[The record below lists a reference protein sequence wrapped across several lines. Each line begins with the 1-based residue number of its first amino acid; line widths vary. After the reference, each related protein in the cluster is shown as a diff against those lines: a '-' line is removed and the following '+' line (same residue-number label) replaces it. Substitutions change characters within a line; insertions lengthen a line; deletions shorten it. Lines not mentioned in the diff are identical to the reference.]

1 VKPIEHLGSSF
12 LALISCGIDRD
23 CFAILEE
30 DMHGLDMRGTKDDQ
44 ERTKGVEQ
52 EDLGRSARE
61 VSQGK
66 KFWGILATRQKCDQ
80 TVMRK
85 T

>member
-1 VKPIEHLGSSF
+1 VKPIEHFGSSF
-12 LALISCGIDRD
+12 IPLISCGIDRD

-30 DMHGLDMRGTKDDQ
+30 DRDGPDMRGTKDDQ
-44 ERTKGVEQ
+44 ARQKGVEQ
-52 EDLGRSARE
+52 EDLGRWARA

-66 KFWGILATRQKCDQ
+66 KFWGILASRQKCDEI
-80 TVMRK
+80 VMRK